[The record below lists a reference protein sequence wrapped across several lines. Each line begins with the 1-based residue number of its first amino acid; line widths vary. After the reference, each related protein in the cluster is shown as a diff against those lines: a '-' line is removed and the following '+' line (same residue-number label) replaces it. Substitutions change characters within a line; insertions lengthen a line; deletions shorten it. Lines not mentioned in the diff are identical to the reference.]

1 MTEDATPE
9 LQEDV
14 AEEEDEATAELYE
27 PLDMWEIVQKRAKKN
42 WYTIC

>member
-14 AEEEDEATAELYE
+14 AEEEDEATVELI
-27 PLDMWEIVQKRAKKN
+27 LLSDRNV
-42 WYTIC
+42 

>member
-14 AEEEDEATAELYE
+14 AEEKDEATVELI
-27 PLDMWEIVQKRAKKN
+27 LLSDRNV
-42 WYTIC
+42 